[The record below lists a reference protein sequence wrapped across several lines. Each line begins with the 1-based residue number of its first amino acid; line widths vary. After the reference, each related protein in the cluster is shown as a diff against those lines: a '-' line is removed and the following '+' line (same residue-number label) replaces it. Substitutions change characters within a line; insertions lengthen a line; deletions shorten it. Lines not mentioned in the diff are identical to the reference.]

1 MGRPMA
7 RGAPGGESY
16 TRGMTM
22 DAAQYNDTVL
32 DHFRNP
38 RNAGEM
44 ADANAVGEDKN
55 PVCGDHMRLMLRIE
69 EGVIARAQFL
79 TKGCG
84 AAIATSS
91 VATEMLSGLAVDEAR
106 KLTRQDFVDAVGG
119 LPKSKVHCSVL
130 AAGALKK
137 ALAAYE
143 NAKA

>member
-1 MGRPMA
+1 
-7 RGAPGGESY
+7 
-16 TRGMTM
+16 MTM
-22 DAAQYNDTVL
+22 DATQYNDTVL

-55 PVCGDHMRLMLRIE
+55 PVCGDQMRLMLRIE
-69 EGVIARAQFL
+69 DGVIARAQFL

-91 VATEMLSGLAVDEAR
+91 VATEMLSGLAVDEAQ